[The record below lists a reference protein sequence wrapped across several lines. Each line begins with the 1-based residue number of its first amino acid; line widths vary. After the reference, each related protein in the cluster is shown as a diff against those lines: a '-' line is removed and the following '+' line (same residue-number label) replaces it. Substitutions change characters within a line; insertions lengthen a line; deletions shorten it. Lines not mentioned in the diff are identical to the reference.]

1 MEKEIQRKNVI
12 WNIIGATANAF
23 NSLFFTIIVTR
34 INGTF
39 DAGIFSYS
47 FATACMLYIVGV
59 YAGRTFQVTDISKEN
74 SDTDYIY
81 NRIIT
86 CIIMIIVSILFVII
100 KGYEIYKSII
110 FVLLC
115 FFKCSEAFAEVLYGV
130 LQKDGKLY
138 KVGISMFVKA
148 VIALV
153 LFLIIDA
160 ITKNLM
166 VACTS
171 ILIVN
176 ILIMIIYDYK
186 NIKKVNLIKTK
197 YSNKVNIRLFK
208 AGFYTFILTFLG
220 IYLINA
226 PRYAI
231 DDILTSDMQTIFG
244 IIIMPATFM
253 GLLGQYII
261 QPCLTKISE
270 NIKNENYNK
279 LKNIVK
285 ILTLIILIFGIIVT
299 IAAWLLEVP
308 VLELVYGIHLSSYFE
323 SIMIIIIASILYSLS
338 TILSAILIAMRKT
351 LYQVVVYIIT
361 AVIVTISAY
370 NLVNI
375 IQIKGAAITYFITM
389 LIVSL
394 AFAIYTIINMKR
406 YKRNWGILNENI
418 NNNSNI

>member
-1 MEKEIQRKNVI
+1 MEKNIERKNVI

-23 NSLFFTIIVTR
+23 NSLFFAIIVTR
-34 INGTF
+34 INGVN
-39 DAGIFSYS
+39 DAGIFTYS
-47 FATACMLYIVGV
+47 FATACMLYIIGV

-86 CIIMIIVSILFVII
+86 CTIMLIVSILFVII
-100 KGYEIYKSII
+100 KGYDTYKSFI

-115 FFKCSEAFAEVLYGV
+115 FFKCSEAFAEVLYAV
-130 LQKDGKLY
+130 LQKNGNLY
-138 KVGISMFVKA
+138 KVGISMFSKA
-148 VIALV
+148 IIALIS
-153 LFLIIDA
+153 FLIIDA
-160 ITKNLM
+160 ITKNLILS
-166 VACTS
+166 CIS
-171 ILIVN
+171 IIAVN
-176 ILIMIIYDYK
+176 IIIMLIYDYK
-186 NIKKVNLIKTK
+186 NVKKINLIKTE
-197 YSNKVNIRLFK
+197 YSSKANIRLFK
-208 AGFYTFILTFLG
+208 IGFFTFILTFLG

-231 DDILTSDMQTIFG
+231 DDILANDMQTIFG

-270 NIKNENYNK
+270 NIEEESYSN
-279 LKNIVK
+279 LKNIIKVI
-285 ILTLIILIFGIIVT
+285 ILTILAFGIIVT
-299 IAAWLLEVP
+299 IVAWILELP
-308 VLELVYGIHLSSYFE
+308 VLELVYGISLSNYFE
-323 SIMIIIIASILYSLS
+323 SMMIIIIGSILYSLS

-351 LYQVVVYIIT
+351 LYQVIIYIMT
-361 AVIVTISAY
+361 SVIAKISAY

-375 IQIKGAAITYFITM
+375 IQIKGAAITYFIAM

-394 AFAIYTIINMKR
+394 AFAIYTIINMKK
-406 YKRNWGILNENI
+406 YKRNWRSLNENI

>member
-323 SIMIIIIASILYSLS
+323 SMMIIIIGSILYSLS

>member
-1 MEKEIQRKNVI
+1 
-12 WNIIGATANAF
+12 
-23 NSLFFTIIVTR
+23 
-34 INGTF
+34 
-39 DAGIFSYS
+39 
-47 FATACMLYIVGV
+47 
-59 YAGRTFQVTDISKEN
+59 
-74 SDTDYIY
+74 
-81 NRIIT
+81 
-86 CIIMIIVSILFVII
+86 
-100 KGYEIYKSII
+100 
-110 FVLLC
+110 
-115 FFKCSEAFAEVLYGV
+115 
-130 LQKDGKLY
+130 
-138 KVGISMFVKA
+138 
-148 VIALV
+148 
-153 LFLIIDA
+153 
-160 ITKNLM
+160 
-166 VACTS
+166 
-171 ILIVN
+171 
-176 ILIMIIYDYK
+176 
-186 NIKKVNLIKTK
+186 
-197 YSNKVNIRLFK
+197 
-208 AGFYTFILTFLG
+208 
-220 IYLINA
+220 
-226 PRYAI
+226 
-231 DDILTSDMQTIFG
+231 
-244 IIIMPATFM
+244 MPATFM

-323 SIMIIIIASILYSLS
+323 SMMIIIIGSILYSLS